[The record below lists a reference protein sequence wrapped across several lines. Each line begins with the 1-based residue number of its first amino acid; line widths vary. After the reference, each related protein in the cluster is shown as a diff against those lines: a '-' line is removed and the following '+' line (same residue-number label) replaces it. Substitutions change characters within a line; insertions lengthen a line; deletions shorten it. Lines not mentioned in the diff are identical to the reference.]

1 MMKDILV
8 MLLAAFVTIGV
19 FILLGYTPKV
29 FYAYLAMIVIMY
41 FYTTTEKI
49 EDTLFKVIVFIS
61 FTLILGWW
69 YKKAKQYSEGFYVT
83 PLRRISSRM
92 TARQCQDYCQN
103 TRYCKYSQVPLGSS
117 RSGRK
122 TYCWNSY
129 GRNQRIWGS
138 RNRGGDTWRNKLY
151 RDPPP
156 PPPPSPPVGPYYL
169 RYSGIWPNCS
179 NIRCGRGTL
188 LSFKQKCTANSRC
201 DGFSWTKNRNW
212 NSARGAGCLKY
223 SCKPYQERRNG
234 FGRGN
239 YGYWAKGKV
248 RRDPKNNYW
257 YRCIRKIGWIPYIA
271 GSYATYNASTLTPSQ
286 NAYAAR
292 RGWRR
297 RGASYYACVQGCK
310 GTCYRKGSGVMRRV

>member
-234 FGRGN
+234 LVREGAGGRCM
-239 YGYWAKGKV
+239 
-248 RRDPKNNYW
+248 R
-257 YRCIRKIGWIPYIA
+257 A
-271 GSYATYNASTLTPSQ
+271 GPGL
-286 NAYAAR
+286 
-292 RGWRR
+292 
-297 RGASYYACVQGCK
+297 
-310 GTCYRKGSGVMRRV
+310 GS